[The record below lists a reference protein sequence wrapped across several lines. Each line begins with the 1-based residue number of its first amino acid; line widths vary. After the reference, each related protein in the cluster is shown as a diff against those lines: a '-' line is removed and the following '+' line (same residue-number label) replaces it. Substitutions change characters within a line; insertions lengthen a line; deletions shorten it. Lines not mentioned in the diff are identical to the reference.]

1 MKNNNKFIKDCVL
14 FGGDDIEKILGLLF
28 WLAILHFIIKIL
40 QF

>member
-14 FGGDDIEKILGLLF
+14 FGGDAIERILGLLF
-28 WLAILHFIIKIL
+28 WLAILHFITKL